1 MKGDVLAQYN
11 VFTLTKDTSLQQ
23 WLTFVLLANIGTAPV
38 PFHSPGMTER
48 CG

>member
-1 MKGDVLAQYN
+1 MKEDVLVKYY
-11 VFTLTKDTSLQQ
+11 VIVLSKDTSLQQ

-38 PFHSPGMTER
+38 PFHSPGMAER